1 MMADGAEVKVD
12 IAGNTPLIEALWIV
26 AGIARAV
33 ERMTSVEPAL
43 QKLPGLGL
51 ARALIDR
58 ELAEA
63 RTQLHGLT
71 LKAAAR
77 AGHDISTT
85 KSIAVAFEGE
95 TPVLVVTFG
104 DLIDV
109 AEA

>member
-1 MMADGAEVKVD
+1 MSPRDDDGFAVE
-12 IAGNTPLIEALWIV
+12 IAIV
-26 AGIARAV
+26 RSAAAITGIARAV

-43 QKLPGLGL
+43 QKLPGFGL